1 MSMSHKDRFK
11 LKNDLV
17 ERLTERDWPSY
28 RINLLLAEFG
38 IEQLDTDG
46 WHGAFLGDILSKAS
60 DQTLVEIFALV
71 FDLPETEVVDVVESD
86 QPGNWKPGYVR
97 LFISH
102 SAKHK
107 AFVGKVADELAVVG
121 IHGFVAHDTMQ
132 VTKPWQDQIEQ
143 SLRTMDAFVAF
154 LHPQFNDSAWCHQ
167 ETGWALGRRVPHF
180 ALRMGVDPTGFLGSL
195 QWANAASQSVQDVA
209 ELIQDWVFGLP
220 GVSATINDALLHAL
234 EEAGD
239 YMSAG
244 SAAARIARLKALSN
258 RDLERLNSIFWHND
272 QVHGGV
278 LATRELRPFYEA
290 NGWEWPPPK
299 PALTGLPPTDA
310 SDRAG
315 EEPPF

>member
-1 MSMSHKDRFK
+1 MSHKDRFK

-17 ERLTERDWPSY
+17 DRLMENDWPPH
-28 RINLLLAEFG
+28 RINLLFAEFG
-38 IEQLDTDG
+38 MEQLDADS
-46 WHGAFLGDILSKAS
+46 WHGASVGDILSNVP
-60 DQTLVEIFALV
+60 DQTLVEIYALV
-71 FDLPETEVVDVVESD
+71 FDLPETEVVNVVESD

-107 AFVGKVADELAVVG
+107 AFVSSVADELAIVG
-121 IHGFVAHDTMQ
+121 IHGFVAHDTMK
-132 VTKPWQDQIEQ
+132 VTRPWQDQIEQ

-154 LHPQFNDSAWCHQ
+154 LHPEFNESAWCHQ

-180 ALRMGVDPTGFLGSL
+180 ALRMDADPLGFLGHL
-195 QWANAASQSVQDVA
+195 QWANAASQSARDVA
-209 ELIQDWVFGLP
+209 ELIQAWVFDLP
-220 GVSATINDALLHAL
+220 GVSTTINDALFHAL
-234 EEAGD
+234 EDAGN

-258 RDLERLNSIFWHND
+258 QDFERLNSIYWRND

-290 NGWEWPPPK
+290 NGREWPPPE
-299 PALTGLPPTDA
+299 PAPAIAPSADA
-310 SDRAG
+310 WATAG
-315 EEPPF
+315 DKPPF